1 VGAETAGMTAGMTG
15 DGIVGTTTAGTIV
28 RNAGRNIK
36 AIATDWT
43 EGRETLA
50 RKGVPTPIIPA
61 ITATATVIT
70 VKDSAGVIF
79 KASANMLAM
88 GDGNLWTVLI

>member
-1 VGAETAGMTAGMTG
+1 MTAGMTAGMTG

-28 RNAGRNIK
+28 GNAGRNIK

-50 RKGVPTPIIPA
+50 TNRRPDPNNPA

-79 KASANMLAM
+79 RASRHDARY
-88 GDGNLWTVLI
+88 GRW

>member
-1 VGAETAGMTAGMTG
+1 MTAGMTG

-28 RNAGRNIK
+28 GNAGRNIE

-50 RKGVPTPIIPA
+50 RTGVPTPITPA
-61 ITATATVIT
+61 IIAMATMIIE
-70 VKDSAGVIF
+70 KDFAGVIF
-79 KASANMLAM
+79 GATVNMTAT
-88 GDGNLWTVLI
+88 GGGNLWTVLI